1 MWLEE
6 AMVYVLV
13 RRNGGMTT
21 SQIADAINR
30 ERLYVRH
37 DGLPVTSSQVYAVAC
52 RFPGMFIK
60 EAGRIMLLI

>member
-1 MWLEE
+1 
-6 AMVYVLV
+6 
-13 RRNGGMTT
+13 MTT